1 MIGLL
6 GTLISGGVTGLLG
19 TALTS
24 ILGYFKQKEEN
35 KMKIALEESRRKTM
49 TLQANIDLKLAE
61 AKIRGQIDIEET
73 KQDGEVRTA
82 SYANDHAAYATG
94 SKAKNSF
101 LFVLVDFLRGII
113 RPGLTI
119 YLIVLTTLT
128 YLKADDLVRLAGVDT
143 LKTADAVAMVKEIN
157 ATILYLTVVC
167 VSWYFGNRSV
177 EKHDSKFRR
186 VK

>member
-1 MIGLL
+1 MLALL

-24 ILGYFKQKEEN
+24 VLGYFKQKEAN
-35 KMKIALEESRRKTM
+35 KQKLALEDSKRETM
-49 TLQANIDLKLAE
+49 KLQANIDLKLAE
-61 AKIRGQIDIEET
+61 AKIRGQIDTET
-73 KQDGEVRTA
+73 IKHDGEVRQA
-82 SYANDHAAYATG
+82 SYDNDHAAYATG
-94 SKAKNSF
+94 GKAKNSM
-101 LFVLVDFLRGII
+101 LFILVDFLRGII

-128 YLKADDLVRLAGVDT
+128 YLKADDIIRLAGIDT
-143 LKTADAVAMVKEIN
+143 LKVADAVAMVKEIN

-177 EKHDSKFRR
+177 EKHDATFRSL
-186 VK
+186 K